1 MRPLALAVARLQR
14 VGGMSRGTATELPS
28 AVLER
33 AKRGD
38 ETAMMALVRH
48 YDGGLRALAYRL
60 LGDRERMDDALQE
73 AYVKAFRALPQFRGD
88 SKLSTW
94 LYRITYN
101 VCLDELAASRRV
113 VWLPLENV
121 AEQADPR
128 AAVPESMATRRELA
142 TALERLPAEERAAV
156 LLVDAQGFAYREAG
170 EVLGVP
176 EGTIASRLNRARAFL
191 RKALESGEQG
201 ACEG

>member
-191 RKALESGEQG
+191 RTALESGEQG